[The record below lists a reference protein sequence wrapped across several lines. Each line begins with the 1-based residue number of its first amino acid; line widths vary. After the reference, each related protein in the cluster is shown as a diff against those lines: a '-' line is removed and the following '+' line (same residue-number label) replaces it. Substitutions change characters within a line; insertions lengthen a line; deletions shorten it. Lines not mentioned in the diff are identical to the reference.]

1 MHFWAGVLR
10 DGFWSACLSFAFPTW
25 LALSQIATILSA
37 WSQREGNVGA
47 EPQLSPMA
55 VWCEW
60 ERNFS
65 FFDGFEGSES
75 LGLHATTV
83 LNSVYTDLRSL
94 STPSFLNR
102 LGRVIFSK
110 LEISSCDLSH
120 FTNKMSKCSN
130 DWRGAAWCDTSLPPE
145 LCEHSISYSPFCHWA
160 SSRQAFLL
168 LLEWAPA
175 SGILHQLSLLPFGS
189 LPHLLPVLP
198 RYYFL
203 NESPLTILFNIATC

>member
-1 MHFWAGVLR
+1 M
-10 DGFWSACLSFAFPTW
+10 W
-25 LALSQIATILSA
+25 LALSQIATSLSA

-60 ERNFS
+60 DRNFS

-75 LGLHATTV
+75 LGLHVT
-83 LNSVYTDLRSL
+83 NSTEFSLHWFEVPLYTL
-94 STPSFLNR
+94 SFLNR

-130 DWRGAAWCDTSLPPE
+130 DWRGAAWCDTSLPPK
-145 LCEHSISYSPFCHWA
+145 LCEHSISYSPLCHWA

-203 NESPLTILFNIATC
+203 NESTLTIPFNIATC